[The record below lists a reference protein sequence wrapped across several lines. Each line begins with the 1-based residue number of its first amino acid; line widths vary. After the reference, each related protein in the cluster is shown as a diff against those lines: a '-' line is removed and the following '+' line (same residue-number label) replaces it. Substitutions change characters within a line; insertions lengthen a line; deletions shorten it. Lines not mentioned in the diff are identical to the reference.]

1 MAGSLDF
8 ARDDNLRQQIPHR
21 RLQAAEAKIQISGV
35 QHAPGKIEFF
45 RVTCLR
51 PHFNLR
57 AARITEP
64 KQLRDLIERFPGGV
78 IERGAKNFVIANA
91 PHVDEQTVPATHDQ
105 SNVRLDFFAAKKWR
119 EQMPFQM
126 IDREKWFAGA
136 DGQTFRRRGSDK
148 SELASPGP
156 LVAAKASISLIVI
169 FADAIA
175 RSSKRGSCAT

>member
-1 MAGSLDF
+1 MAGSLDC
-8 ARDDNLRQQIPHR
+8 ARDDVFRQQIPHR

-78 IERGAKNFVIANA
+78 IERACQEFRNR
-91 PHVDEQTVPATHDQ
+91 QRPAH
-105 SNVRLDFFAAKKWR
+105 
-119 EQMPFQM
+119 
-126 IDREKWFAGA
+126 
-136 DGQTFRRRGSDK
+136 
-148 SELASPGP
+148 
-156 LVAAKASISLIVI
+156 
-169 FADAIA
+169 
-175 RSSKRGSCAT
+175 

>member
-1 MAGSLDF
+1 MS
-8 ARDDNLRQQIPHR
+8 RDDNFRQQIPHR

-45 RVTCLR
+45 RDYLFA
-51 PHFNLR
+51 PAFQSR

-64 KQLRDLIERFPGGV
+64 KQLRDLIERFAGGV

-126 IDREKWFAGA
+126 IDREKWFAAA
-136 DGQTFRRRGSDK
+136 DRQTFRRRISDK
-148 SELASPGP
+148 
-156 LVAAKASISLIVI
+156 
-169 FADAIA
+169 
-175 RSSKRGSCAT
+175 

>member
-8 ARDDNLRQQIPHR
+8 ARDDNFRQQIPHR

-57 AARITEP
+57 AAWITEP
-64 KQLRDLIERFPGGV
+64 KQLRDLVECFSSSV
-78 IERGAKNFVIANA
+78 IESAAKNFVIANA
-91 PHVDEQTVPATHDQ
+91 PHIDEQTVPATHDQ
-105 SNVRLDFFAAKKWR
+105 RNVRLDFFVTKKWR

-136 DGQTFRRRGSDK
+136 DGQTFRRRISDK
-148 SELASPGP
+148 QRTGESRSACGGEG
-156 LVAAKASISLIVI
+156 VDLI
-169 FADAIA
+169 D
-175 RSSKRGSCAT
+175 RN

>member
-1 MAGSLDF
+1 MTCLGNKYRTAVFKPLKLKFRFRSS
-8 ARDDNLRQQIPHR
+8 AC
-21 RLQAAEAKIQISGV
+21 S
-35 QHAPGKIEFF
+35 GKIEFF

-136 DGQTFRRRGSDK
+136 DGQTFRRRISDK
-148 SELASPGP
+148 
-156 LVAAKASISLIVI
+156 
-169 FADAIA
+169 
-175 RSSKRGSCAT
+175 